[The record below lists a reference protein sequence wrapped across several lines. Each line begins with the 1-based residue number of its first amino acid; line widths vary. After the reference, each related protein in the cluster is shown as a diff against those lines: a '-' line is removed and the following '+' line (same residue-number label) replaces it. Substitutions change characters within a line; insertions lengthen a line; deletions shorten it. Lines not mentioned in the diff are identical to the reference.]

1 MKDQIPK
8 TRNPS
13 NLWLRIRA
21 LVVETVET
29 VATTEA
35 IGTATT
41 TVGRTIATVMC
52 VTAALAMA
60 CSDQTPPVSSKPPVA
75 PLPIAGMY
83 EVSGVTV
90 DLESG
95 NERKISGK
103 IILNQQGETYTAT
116 FALDT
121 LFPTERGNLE
131 AEVIGTGTGKIDG
144 RTLTGSAETQL
155 IVSTVPGIDP
165 GFAFV
170 PRTTTRRIVSA
181 SVTTV
186 AEDGSV
192 QVEIESNPAQ
202 GEVYSPTRTTLRG
215 TRVSDA
221 AD

>member
-1 MKDQIPK
+1 MKDRIPK

-21 LVVETVET
+21 LVDETVET
-29 VATTEA
+29 SEAT
-35 IGTATT
+35 GTATS
-41 TVGRTIATVMC
+41 TVARTVATVMF
-52 VTAALAMA
+52 VTALA

-83 EVSGVTV
+83 EVGGVTV

-95 NERKISGK
+95 SERKISGK

-131 AEVIGTGTGKIDG
+131 AEVIGTGTGNIDG
-144 RTLTGSAETQL
+144 RMLTGSAETQV

-170 PRTTTRRIVSA
+170 PRTTTKRIVSA

-215 TRVSDA
+215 NRISDV